1 MCCRHS
7 HLRQTSLDL
16 PRVPCWRFF
25 WCWTFDCLFSTA
37 SFSCCL
43 QWGGCREKMQICRL
57 VGLRFFLANEVVSLF
72 PPPHYLSFK
81 PPFFHDLFLT
91 TAAVLGFTSSC
102 QYFKPIQF
110 VQTQTTDK
118 DFMYSHE
125 MESDEWWPACAWTM
139 SPAFLRMKAYVHSCK
154 VPYLEM

>member
-1 MCCRHS
+1 
-7 HLRQTSLDL
+7 
-16 PRVPCWRFF
+16 
-25 WCWTFDCLFSTA
+25 
-37 SFSCCL
+37 
-43 QWGGCREKMQICRL
+43 MQICRL

-72 PPPHYLSFK
+72 PPTIFPSN

-110 VQTQTTDK
+110 VQTQATDK

-125 MESDEWWPACAWTM
+125 MESDEW
-139 SPAFLRMKAYVHSCK
+139 
-154 VPYLEM
+154 